1 MRSRAL
7 VLATVKGVGE
17 MVRAH
22 VIIEQ
27 AHGWCARPRRCGCLL
42 AAVVIGLIWT
52 SLLALNAAPATAQST
67 VELPV
72 AFQVKNTN
80 TSKSPCNSGLPDGA
94 TYTIRGHISGPQA
107 ALASGKADLITI
119 YLFGYEAGEW
129 NWDLKGVPGYD
140 YAAELARSGQV
151 SLTLDELGYGA
162 SGHSANGNETCQGA
176 EADTIHQIVQKLR
189 KGEYTLPDSPTIKFS
204 KVVLAGHDVGG
215 EVAEIE
221 AYSYFDID
229 GLILVNFAEQG
240 FTPYIIERS
249 TVAAFD
255 TCTESANGYAHFISD
270 QEFRTLLFYNAE
282 PRVIEAADA
291 QRNPNP
297 CGVIRSNPPAILVD
311 NRVHVS
317 QIEVPVLIVFGN
329 NDTLVWTRQG
339 EEEEERNFSG
349 SPDQNTAFIPEAGH
363 FTMFAVTAERF
374 DSTMS
379 AWLSSRFPTS

>member
-1 MRSRAL
+1 MSVIGRSSTPSRLAVRLRA
-7 VLATVKGVGE
+7 
-17 MVRAH
+17 RS
-22 VIIEQ
+22 
-27 AHGWCARPRRCGCLL
+27 LL
-42 AAVVIGLIWT
+42 ASCLAGLIWT
-52 SLLALNAAPATAQST
+52 GLVLVSDPASASAQSA
-67 VELPV
+67 VEIPV
-72 AFQVKNTN
+72 SFQVTN
-80 TSKSPCNSGLPDGA
+80 TDSSQAPCNSGLADGA

-107 ALASGKADLITI
+107 ALASGGADLITV

-140 YAAELARSGQV
+140 YAAEVAKMGQV

-162 SGHSANGNETCQGA
+162 SGHPANGNETCQGA

-189 KGEYTLPDSPTIKFS
+189 NGEYTLPDSPTIKFS
-204 KVVLAGHDVGG
+204 KVVLAGHDIGG

-229 GLILVNFAEQG
+229 GLMLVTFAEQG

-249 TVAAFD
+249 TIAAFD

-270 QEFRTLLFYNAE
+270 QEFQTLLFYNTD

-297 CGVIRSNPPAILVD
+297 CGVIRTNPPAVLVN
-311 NRVHVS
+311 NRGHVA
-317 QIEVPVLIVFGN
+317 QIKVPVLIVFGN

-349 SPDQNTAFIPEAGH
+349 SPDKSTAFTPEAGH
-363 FTMFAVTAERF
+363 FPMFARTAARF
-374 DSTMS
+374 DETMS
-379 AWLSSRFPTS
+379 TWLSSRFPTS